1 MLYGL
6 VSGFGISGKL
16 DSPGAKREDQRGSR
30 CERAIWILVYQSLQI
45 RLSAD
50 PVRPWFVIQHI
61 GDTEMEQGLVTLLSR
76 GKSLIGLYRFGIVA
90 ESEREFGL
98 FEEAGG

>member
-1 MLYGL
+1 
-6 VSGFGISGKL
+6 
-16 DSPGAKREDQRGSR
+16 
-30 CERAIWILVYQSLQI
+30 
-45 RLSAD
+45 
-50 PVRPWFVIQHI
+50 
-61 GDTEMEQGLVTLLSR
+61 MEQGLVTLLSR